1 MIMTLAEAASH
12 RIGKRLAIALLVAFP
27 VCGNAHTQAPGA
39 GFDEAAALSLSQS
52 AIGRTLSDH
61 GFIDSRGKPVQ
72 LAQLRGRPLVV
83 SLIYTSCSHTCPLLT
98 SHLARMVKIA
108 REALGE
114 ASFGVLT
121 IGFDAAVDT
130 PARLASFAASRGI
143 DMTGWYFLSADAA
156 TVDVLSR
163 ELGFVFYRSPQ
174 GFDHLTQTTVLD
186 ANSLVYAQLYGQS
199 FEAPLLV
206 EPLKQL
212 VFGTRAQ
219 ASTVSGWV
227 NGVRLFCTIYDP
239 ASGRYRFDYSIFIA
253 IGVGL
258 LSLSAVAV
266 FIVRAWREHRS
277 STSAA

>member
-1 MIMTLAEAASH
+1 MAPRAAA
-12 RIGKRLAIALLVAFP
+12 RIGRAFAIVLTAALPAYA
-27 VCGNAHTQAPGA
+27 GAHTQASRTP
-39 GFDEAAALSLSQS
+39 FDEAAALSRSQS

-61 GFIDSRGKPVQ
+61 AFIDSRGQPLRLSQ
-72 LAQLRGRPLVV
+72 LHGRPLVV

-98 SHLARMVKIA
+98 THLARMTKIA

-114 ASFGVLT
+114 ASFDVLT

-130 PARLASFAASRGI
+130 PERLASFAASRGI
-143 DMTGWYFLSADAA
+143 DMTRWHFLSADVA
-156 TVDVLSR
+156 TVDALSR
-163 ELGFVFYRSPQ
+163 ELGFVFYRSPR

-186 ANSLVYAQLYGQS
+186 ADARVYAQVYGES
-199 FEAPLLV
+199 FEAPALV

-219 ASTVSGWV
+219 TSAFSGWV
-227 NGVRLFCTIYDP
+227 NGVRLFCTVYDP

-253 IGVGL
+253 IGVGV
-258 LSLSAVAV
+258 LSLGAVAV
-266 FIVRAWREHRS
+266 FIVRAWVGRRS